1 MRQGVALSCSGVS
14 LVVNSCLLP
23 TKETMVHSQERLRL
37 HILRNQGKS
46 RQISEKGSSDTEK
59 RDLLIRRKGNLLIRR
74 KGNLLIRRK
83 GLVSLLRKRRVRI
96 VGFGQIA
103 LPPGSRRTSLPR
115 LEDAVEVG
123 AGRESTFGGDDVI
136 TIVRVFDHHL
146 LGCRKADVAQP
157 YSERSVQ
164 TLIEKE
170 REIVL

>member
-1 MRQGVALSCSGVS
+1 M
-14 LVVNSCLLP
+14 
-23 TKETMVHSQERLRL
+23 
-37 HILRNQGKS
+37 
-46 RQISEKGSSDTEK
+46 
-59 RDLLIRRKGNLLIRR
+59 
-74 KGNLLIRRK
+74 
-83 GLVSLLRKRRVRI
+83 
-96 VGFGQIA
+96 GFGQIA

-136 TIVRVFDHHL
+136 AVIGVGNHHF
-146 LGCRKADVAQP
+146 LGRSEADVAQP